1 MHFQFFAQLGNTT
14 VSSPYVENKTVGRK
28 VSRFSLR
35 RLHVR
40 KKDTQNKDE
49 VREVRETLE
58 ANEFENKASSEHTN
72 VCIINYSRKL

>member
-1 MHFQFFAQLGNTT
+1 MQRGNTT

-35 RLHVR
+35 RHAR

-72 VCIINYSRKL
+72 V

>member
-1 MHFQFFAQLGNTT
+1 MQRGNTT

-72 VCIINYSRKL
+72 V